1 MVEPDAYLDLQPKD
15 EKLIGSL
22 HTIKSSIKSIWVPNV
37 RIIKDFT
44 DHGMDHSDR
53 VLNHAASLLAILRG
67 NTDRDLTDVE
77 RYLLLAS
84 GYLHDIGMQCDI
96 IKFPHIKKVA
106 ESFGADFS
114 GADFSADF
122 SSNYSSEAQN
132 KIRENHQYLTAAW
145 IHCAYENRNK
155 HYESGL
161 DNAAKLINPLLVQN
175 LMEICMYHS
184 KLPID
189 WKFSPCRL
197 DKNTRIPLIAA
208 ILRFADELDVDL
220 YRVPE
225 GIYKNFRLPS
235 RNIKYWWLH
244 ERTHIYLDSEPKRR
258 VIEGRITFEVLLHP
272 DDIEKCGNSVQEI
285 VINSFKNKNKDLLKI
300 LASNDIPI
308 SFSDESVVSGEL
320 HLERI
325 PKEILEALFSIEK
338 Y

>member
-114 GADFSADF
+114 GADLSADF

-132 KIRENHQYLTAAW
+132 KIRENHQYRTAAG
-145 IHCAYENRNK
+145 IHCA
-155 HYESGL
+155 
-161 DNAAKLINPLLVQN
+161 D
-175 LMEICMYHS
+175 
-184 KLPID
+184 
-189 WKFSPCRL
+189 
-197 DKNTRIPLIAA
+197 
-208 ILRFADELDVDL
+208 
-220 YRVPE
+220 
-225 GIYKNFRLPS
+225 
-235 RNIKYWWLH
+235 
-244 ERTHIYLDSEPKRR
+244 
-258 VIEGRITFEVLLHP
+258 
-272 DDIEKCGNSVQEI
+272 
-285 VINSFKNKNKDLLKI
+285 
-300 LASNDIPI
+300 
-308 SFSDESVVSGEL
+308 
-320 HLERI
+320 
-325 PKEILEALFSIEK
+325 
-338 Y
+338 